1 MMLWSVCSAL
11 GRGEV
16 MALEHNKIYNMD
28 CVEGMKLLEDCSVDL
43 TVTSPPYDNLRM
55 YKGYSFDFDA
65 VATELFRVT
74 KDGSVVVW
82 VINDATIK
90 GSETVTSFRQAL
102 RFKEIGFKL
111 HDSMIYAKDSCPYPE
126 TTRYYPGFEYMFVLV
141 KGKIKT
147 VHLIADK
154 PNKQV
159 GDKITGTER
168 KADGSIKYMSAVQK
182 NTGRRVKPYGVRSNI
197 WHYGMG
203 FIKSTTD
210 RCAYKHPAIFPEKL
224 AHDHIV
230 SWSNPGD
237 LILDPFMGS
246 GTTAKMARLT
256 GRDYIGFEISKE
268 YCDIAEERLEA
279 IL

>member
-1 MMLWSVCSAL
+1 MLWSVCSDR
-11 GRGEV
+11 GRGEG

-28 CVEGMKLLEDCSVDL
+28 CVEGMKLLPDCSVDL

-74 KDGSVVVW
+74 KDGGVVVW

-90 GSETVTSFRQAL
+90 GSETGTSFRQAL

-168 KADGSIKYMSAVQK
+168 KADGTIKYMSAVQK
-182 NTGRRVKPYGVRSNI
+182 NTGRKVKPYGVRSNI
-197 WHYGMG
+197 WHFGMG
-203 FIKSTTD
+203 YMKSTQD
-210 RCAYKHPAIFPEKL
+210 KCAYRHPAIFPEKL

>member
-1 MMLWSVCSAL
+1 MLE
-11 GRGEV
+11 R
-16 MALEHNKIYNMD
+16 NRIYNMD
-28 CVEGMKLLEDCSVDL
+28 CVEGLRLLDDCSVDL
-43 TVTSPPYDNLRM
+43 TVTSPPYDNLRQ

-65 VATELFRVT
+65 VANELFRVT
-74 KDGSVVVW
+74 KDGGVVVW
-82 VINDATIK
+82 VINDATVN
-90 GSETVTSFRQAL
+90 GSETGTSFRQAL

-154 PNKQV
+154 PNKQA

-168 KADGSIKYMSAVQK
+168 KADGTVKYMSAVEK
-182 NTGRRVKPYGVRSNI
+182 HTGRKVKPYGVRTNI
-197 WHYGMG
+197 WHFGMG
-203 FIKSTTD
+203 FMKSTTD

-224 AHDHIV
+224 AHDHII

-268 YCDIAEERLEA
+268 YCDIAVERLEA

>member
-141 KGKIKT
+141 KGKIKM

>member
-1 MMLWSVCSAL
+1 MLERNC
-11 GRGEV
+11 
-16 MALEHNKIYNMD
+16 IYNMD
-28 CVEGMKLLEDCSVDL
+28 CVEGLRLLDDCSVDL
-43 TVTSPPYDNLRM
+43 TVTSPPYDNLRQ

-65 VATELFRVT
+65 VANELFRVT
-74 KDGSVVVW
+74 KDGGVVVW
-82 VINDATIK
+82 VVNDATIN
-90 GSETVTSFRQAL
+90 GSETGTSFRQAL
-102 RFKEIGFKL
+102 RFKEIGWRL
-111 HDSMIYAKDSCPYPE
+111 NDTMIYAKDSCPYPE
-126 TTRYYPGFEYMFVLV
+126 TTRYYPGFEYMFVLT
-141 KGKIKT
+141 KGKIGT

-154 PNKQV
+154 PNKQA

-182 NTGRRVKPYGVRSNI
+182 KTGRTVKPYGVRSNI
-197 WHYGMG
+197 WHLGMG
-203 FIKSTTD
+203 YMKSTQD
-210 RCAYKHPAIFPEKL
+210 KCAYKHPAIFPEKL
-224 AHDHIV
+224 AHDHII